1 MLHVDPVLPLPF
13 GALHVQGLRLGGV
26 PFSVSVGRDGEVEV
40 TGVPQEVRIS
50 RGA

>member
-1 MLHVDPVLPLPF
+1 MSQARELPRPVGVRPVPLRALADPDTQLAGP
-13 GALHVQGLRLGGV
+13 
-26 PFSVSVGRDGEVEV
+26 EVEV